1 MKSKT
6 KTFTFH
12 VTVEDIPYNKDTI
25 GINEDAYVLQV
36 LGEFIQSAK
45 VSSLIELS
53 NFRNLHREK
62 IANGSLSPTELAKVR
77 HLRERSEIYQTIEV
91 TGRA

>member
-25 GINEDAYVLQV
+25 GINEDAYVFKFWGSSFNL
-36 LGEFIQSAK
+36 LKSA
-45 VSSLIELS
+45 
-53 NFRNLHREK
+53 R
-62 IANGSLSPTELAKVR
+62 
-77 HLRERSEIYQTIEV
+77 
-91 TGRA
+91 